1 MGEQA
6 KQPTDEATEGCVYAF
21 VVKVVAG
28 FWPAAGKATG
38 VRMGAWMVG
47 VLAAAG
53 AAAADDRHEGYYYPE
68 LTSTE
73 VYQAR
78 SFTIPESNRKA
89 RVAFVTGIT
98 NEQNKAPY
106 PPQAAIFAKGSEAEK
121 LIIVA
126 LEDGRID
133 TIYRARAIFAQM
145 TAVARLLP
153 VFSQLGVEDYFTFF
167 NLLKMLGFTQLTITD
182 GHTYAHQVTI
192 E

>member
-1 MGEQA
+1 MRGLS
-6 KQPTDEATEGCVYAF
+6 
-21 VVKVVAG
+21 
-28 FWPAAGKATG
+28 W
-38 VRMGAWMVG
+38 RL
-47 VLAAAG
+47 LAAALVLLVG
-53 AAAADDRHEGYYYPE
+53 GATAAAAQDRHSGYYYPE
-68 LTSTE
+68 PESTE
-73 VYQAR
+73 IYKAR
-78 SFTIPESNRKA
+78 AFAIPDTSRKV

-153 VFSQLGVEDYFTFF
+153 VFSDLGVEDYYTFF
-167 NLLKMLGFTQLTITD
+167 DLAKMMGFTQITISN
-182 GHTYAHQVTI
+182 GREFAHQVII

>member
-1 MGEQA
+1 MRCSSWRVA
-6 KQPTDEATEGCVYAF
+6 LAA
-21 VVKVVAG
+21 VVLLVAG
-28 FWPAAGKATG
+28 
-38 VRMGAWMVG
+38 M
-47 VLAAAG
+47 G
-53 AAAADDRHEGYYYPE
+53 AAAAQDRHAGYYYPE
-68 LTSTE
+68 PESTE
-73 VYQAR
+73 IYKAR
-78 SFTIPESNRKA
+78 ALSIPDASRKA

-121 LIIVA
+121 LIIIA

-153 VFSQLGVEDYFTFF
+153 IFSELGVEDYFTFF
-167 NLLKMLGFTQLTITD
+167 DLAKMLGFEQITISN
-182 GHTYAHQVTI
+182 GREFAHQVII

>member
-1 MGEQA
+1 MLKAMGQGLA
-6 KQPTDEATEGCVYAF
+6 VLL
-21 VVKVVAG
+21 
-28 FWPAAGKATG
+28 
-38 VRMGAWMVG
+38 GAWAIAG
-47 VLAAAG
+47 LLAAAG
-53 AAAADDRHEGYYYPE
+53 PAAAEDRHEGFYYPE
-68 LTSTE
+68 LTSSE

-78 SFTIPESNRKA
+78 ALSVPDSNRKS

-167 NLLKMLGFTQLTITD
+167 DLAKMLGFTQITISNGRD
-182 GHTYAHQVTI
+182 FAHQVI
-192 E
+192 IN

>member
-1 MGEQA
+1 MRS
-6 KQPTDEATEGCVYAF
+6 F
-21 VVKVVAG
+21 SWRVVVVAVVLLV
-28 FWPAAGKATG
+28 AGS
-38 VRMGAWMVG
+38 
-47 VLAAAG
+47 AAAV
-53 AAAADDRHEGYYYPE
+53 AQDRHAGYYYPE
-68 LTSTE
+68 PESTE
-73 VYQAR
+73 VYKAR
-78 SFTIPESNRKA
+78 ARAIPDASRKA

-106 PPQAAIFAKGSEAEK
+106 PPQAAIFAKGAEAEK

-153 VFSQLGVEDYFTFF
+153 IFSQLGVEDYFTFF
-167 NLLKMLGFTQLTITD
+167 DLAKMMGFEQITISN
-182 GHTYAHQVTI
+182 GREFAHQVII

>member
-1 MGEQA
+1 MRSFSWLA
-6 KQPTDEATEGCVYAF
+6 
-21 VVKVVAG
+21 VVA
-28 FWPAAGKATG
+28 AVVLLVAGT
-38 VRMGAWMVG
+38 
-47 VLAAAG
+47 AAAE
-53 AAAADDRHEGYYYPE
+53 AQDRHAGYYYPE
-68 LTSTE
+68 PESTE
-73 VYQAR
+73 VYKAR
-78 SFTIPESNRKA
+78 ARAIPDASRKS

-121 LIIVA
+121 LIIIA

-153 VFSQLGVEDYFTFF
+153 IFAQLGVEDYFTFF
-167 NLLKMLGFTQLTITD
+167 DLAKMMGFEQITISN
-182 GHTYAHQVTI
+182 GREFAHQIII

>member
-1 MGEQA
+1 MLKGMGQGLA
-6 KQPTDEATEGCVYAF
+6 VLL
-21 VVKVVAG
+21 
-28 FWPAAGKATG
+28 
-38 VRMGAWMVG
+38 GAWAIAG
-47 VLAAAG
+47 LLAAAG
-53 AAAADDRHEGYYYPE
+53 PAAAEDRHEGFYYPE
-68 LTSTE
+68 LTSSE

-78 SFTIPESNRKA
+78 ALSVPDSNRKS

-167 NLLKMLGFTQLTITD
+167 DLAKMLGFTQITISNGRD
-182 GHTYAHQVTI
+182 FAHQVI
-192 E
+192 IN

>member
-1 MGEQA
+1 MVFSLQGLL
-6 KQPTDEATEGCVYAF
+6 
-21 VVKVVAG
+21 
-28 FWPAAGKATG
+28 PALLA
-38 VRMGAWMVG
+38 
-47 VLAAAG
+47 VLCFGGLQFAAG
-53 AAAADDRHEGYYYPE
+53 AAAAQDRHAGYYYPE
-68 LTSTE
+68 PETSE
-73 VYQAR
+73 VYEAR
-78 SFTIPESNRKA
+78 ALTMQDTSRKA

-167 NLLKMLGFTQLTITD
+167 DLAKMLGFEQITISN
-182 GHTYAHQVTI
+182 GREFAHQVI
-192 E
+192 IQ